1 MGFAWCFVLTTCLSK
16 WKTIWMFNSNRSLVH
31 IERSPI
37 VRHGLNIWHH
47 PSLRDN
53 SWADVS
59 LTKKAIIWHNHQST
73 AWLIKRQRRDI
84 SIEALR
90 ARENWLLAPKLSW
103 DPKNNDIIHGP
114 SLTKHFKATMLHNH
128 ALKHWLPL
136 SDWLQN
142 FVVEMLVF
150 ASNFHFWRS
159 SVVGFDYLALLQA
172 PEHSNW
178 LLLAVLAPKQQL
190 RTANTCNNFEK
201 YM

>member
-1 MGFAWCFVLTTCLSK
+1 MYRSSYICCTLLHAIKTIIRWKRHRLKKAKLARICLCLFWPCACLLLSLCRLAPICVAFAWCFVLTTCLSK

-37 VRHGLNIWHH
+37 VRHGLNIWHQ

-103 DPKNNDIIHGP
+103 DPQK
-114 SLTKHFKATMLHNH
+114 
-128 ALKHWLPL
+128 
-136 SDWLQN
+136 
-142 FVVEMLVF
+142 
-150 ASNFHFWRS
+150 
-159 SVVGFDYLALLQA
+159 
-172 PEHSNW
+172 
-178 LLLAVLAPKQQL
+178 
-190 RTANTCNNFEK
+190 
-201 YM
+201 